1 MLGDEMKIIFYD
13 IEHFIIYD
21 FHPLDRGRIK
31 AQISK
36 LVAHLIK
43 QYHEKPN
50 GLYQVIIRSDHLI
63 TIYEFQKTM
72 DSFLEEMELKVILV
86 KDDML
91 YEFEDYFMIQDKK
104 DVFCYQ
110 DKFYKKSILLSEVEY
125 CKRIFGEEKEKIEPF
140 LQKVE

>member
-72 DSFLEEMELKVILV
+72 DSFLEEMELKVVLV

-110 DKFYKKSILLSEVEY
+110 DKFYKKSIDLTATILYYS
-125 CKRIFGEEKEKIEPF
+125 IILHF
-140 LQKVE
+140 

>member
-13 IEHFIIYD
+13 IEHFIICD

-36 LVAHLIK
+36 LVAHSIK

-63 TIYEFQKTM
+63 TSM
-72 DSFLEEMELKVILV
+72 SF
-86 KDDML
+86 
-91 YEFEDYFMIQDKK
+91 KK
-104 DVFCYQ
+104 RW
-110 DKFYKKSILLSEVEY
+110 I
-125 CKRIFGEEKEKIEPF
+125 PF
-140 LQKVE
+140 WRRWNSKLF

>member
-1 MLGDEMKIIFYD
+1 MKIIFYD
-13 IEHFIIYD
+13 ID
-21 FHPLDRGRIK
+21 PLDRGRIK

-72 DSFLEEMELKVILV
+72 DSFL
-86 KDDML
+86 
-91 YEFEDYFMIQDKK
+91 
-104 DVFCYQ
+104 
-110 DKFYKKSILLSEVEY
+110 
-125 CKRIFGEEKEKIEPF
+125 
-140 LQKVE
+140 

>member
-1 MLGDEMKIIFYD
+1 MKIIFYD

-72 DSFLEEMELKVILV
+72 DSFL
-86 KDDML
+86 
-91 YEFEDYFMIQDKK
+91 
-104 DVFCYQ
+104 
-110 DKFYKKSILLSEVEY
+110 
-125 CKRIFGEEKEKIEPF
+125 
-140 LQKVE
+140 